1 MSEEV
6 LDAIGD
12 RIALIASFGVIIV
25 WAVYGVFF
33 RWTKTQAGRS
43 VFVFLSAL
51 SLIFL
56 LNTTTLW
63 IGMVWGPDEWNIR
76 LYFRILVYLYGLGAV
91 LWLGYALLSNWRRTG
106 VVLNLEARARSAR
119 AELGEPTTKETPVQ

>member
-56 LNTTTLW
+56 LNTITLW

-91 LWLGYALLSNWRRTG
+91 VWLGYALLSNWRRTG
-106 VVLNLEARARSAR
+106 MVLNLEARARSAR